1 MAGST
6 TQYFLC
12 GGTFFTLLLQSMKK
26 PVTEKFGMKR
36 EFTEPQVLRDLIK
49 IHYPDFKIDKSTDSF
64 DKTASIYQA
73 CKISRSNVIPLNNA
87 TIRNAFTSR
96 MKTDYLTC
104 VKQMQKIIDDYF
116 LEDSTGYIRIG
127 LIKQLLEL
135 ISIDHTVSDT
145 ALFYV
150 LPNGKP
156 VTKADMLQQNDF
168 CLPAFLLGIWH
179 YVTTND
185 IDNRKGED
193 TISAWHKKADK
204 PNTKGEFISR
214 IGESIER
221 EIKLLPFDTDDKV
234 ETAEETGIA
243 MVFADEQC
251 SESEEFSEGV
261 FTDAESETPK
271 PDNQILN
278 MGVIMNNVNGKN
290 INAPGGTFYL

>member
-64 DKTASIYQA
+64 DKTASNYQA
-73 CKISRSNVIPLNNA
+73 CKISRSTVIPLNNA

-96 MKTDYLTC
+96 MKTDYLSC
-104 VKQMQKIIDDYF
+104 VKQMQKLIDDYF

-150 LPNGKP
+150 LQNGKP
-156 VTKADMLQQNDF
+156 VTKADMLQQNVF

-193 TISAWHKKADK
+193 TISEWYKKADK

-221 EIKLLPFDTDDKV
+221 EIKLLPFQTDEKADTAS
-234 ETAEETGIA
+234 ETIIA
-243 MVFADEQC
+243 TVLDDEQYTKTED
-251 SESEEFSEGV
+251 STEGV
-261 FTDAESETPK
+261 SPKSEKPK